1 MPVAATNTR
10 NSNIW
15 ARLFHIHHGNRIP
28 GIPRPCQRGLPISEM
43 PLKRIHVLANLG
55 ITVLEIAVLGIPV
68 LTTPLLWIP
77 VLEIPV
83 LTIPLICIPV
93 QGVPVLWI
101 PVLEISVLGIHDRG
115 P

>member
-1 MPVAATNTR
+1 MPPPTPE
-10 NSNIW
+10 
-15 ARLFHIHHGNRIP
+15 IP
-28 GIPRPCQRGLPISEM
+28 IFGPDYSTYITGTGFPGYPDPVREVYLSQRCLSKGYL
-43 PLKRIHVLANLG
+43 HVLANLG

-68 LTTPLLWIP
+68 LTIPLLWIP
-77 VLEIPV
+77 VLGIPV